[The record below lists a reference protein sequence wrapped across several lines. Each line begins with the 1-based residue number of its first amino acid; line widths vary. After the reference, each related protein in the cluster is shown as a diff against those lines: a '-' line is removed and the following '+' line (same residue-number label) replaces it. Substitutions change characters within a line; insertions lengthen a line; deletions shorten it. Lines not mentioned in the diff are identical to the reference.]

1 MTREIRVVSVSN
13 FVFLNTYIIPDIWKI
28 FRFKQGFFYIPPQA
42 LLGLSLKGGRGE
54 KRSRTFHRVFS
65 PPQAEK
71 ISDNLGFYTKF
82 NDPVSFA
89 LPPKYF
95 LPPPFKKSPR
105 DRPFPPRTFHRVFS
119 PPQAEKISD
128 NLGLFLARKTTKEMQ
143 AKKFWTCFHL
153 EVRCRPKRFGLGL
166 FFVVPFWIFFGL
178 HTFLRIGEWKKQK
191 SQSRAPQW
199 KIIFYSSSPLGIFS
213 G

>member
-1 MTREIRVVSVSN
+1 MTPLVLPYLPN
-13 FVFLNTYIIPDIWKI
+13 I
-28 FRFKQGFFYIPPQA
+28 F
-42 LLGLSLKGGRGE
+42 S
-54 KRSRTFHRVFS
+54 
-65 PPQAEK
+65 
-71 ISDNLGFYTKF
+71 
-82 NDPVSFA
+82 
-89 LPPKYF
+89 
-95 LPPPFKKSPR
+95 PPPFKKSPR

-199 KIIFYSSSPLGIFS
+199 KIIFYSSSPLGIFFRVVGCPQMKS
-213 G
+213 TCYSASWKLFILLIFVGWGIPPNLVPIQHSKKLRHIFF